1 MRLVRK
7 YFLYTRDIKWEVAK
21 SILRPCHQPV
31 PGMALYSVLVPSVS
45 PHHEFEESSHPGPA
59 KYDKCSLY
67 PVGRVG
73 DLMELNFRGHCALA
87 PQEAH

>member
-1 MRLVRK
+1 MSGNTFSTLEN
-7 YFLYTRDIKWEVAK
+7 IKWEVEK

-45 PHHEFEESSHPGPA
+45 PHHEFKESSSPGPA

-67 PVGRVG
+67 PMGRDG
-73 DLMELNFRGHCALA
+73 DLMELNFRRHWALA
-87 PQEAH
+87 SQEAH